1 MLGFLTLVGLP
12 VPAKSAAQAD
22 PVPAA
27 YEQGES
33 ALDDEFDL
41 ELEQQPAGF
50 PDPLE
55 PLNRRFLKFN
65 RAFDFLVL
73 DPLNNLYRF
82 LLPDL
87 ARTGIHRVFRHLSTP
102 SILVNDVLQGEGSD
116 AGTTLARFVLNTIFG
131 VGGTI
136 DAADT
141 MGYVGHK
148 ADFGQ
153 TLARYGVASGP
164 YLVLPI
170 FGPSNVRD
178 GAGTVVDAA
187 FQPTTYLVGPAERLF
202 IGGSSGL
209 ATRDAHRD
217 AMNALKES
225 SVDYYAALRNAYYQ
239 NRMSE
244 IWARYP
250 EERVAAMERARY
262 SGSRCREELFSC
274 QRPPTGRRFC
284 SRGWRAPHR
293 DRCDRTLQYTPHAAA
308 PARSPIH

>member
-1 MLGFLTLVGLP
+1 
-12 VPAKSAAQAD
+12 
-22 PVPAA
+22 VPAA
-27 YEQGES
+27 YEQGGS

-55 PLNRRFLKFN
+55 PLNRRILGLN
-65 RAFDFLVL
+65 RAFDFLIL
-73 DPLNNLYRF
+73 DPINNLYRF
-82 LLPDL
+82 LVPDV

-102 SILVNDVLQGEGSD
+102 SILVNDALQGEGSD

-136 DAADT
+136 DAAET

-153 TLARYGVASGP
+153 TLARYGIASGP
-164 YLVLPI
+164 YLVLPL

-178 GAGTVVDAA
+178 GVGTVVDAA
-187 FQPTTYLVGPAERLF
+187 FQPTTYLLGPAERLF

-217 AMNALKES
+217 AMKALRES

-239 NRMSE
+239 NRIAE
-244 IWARYP
+244 IWGRYP
-250 EERVAAMERARY
+250 EEKAAATERANV
-262 SGSRCREELFSC
+262 SEIRCSEDPVSC
-274 QRPPTGRRFC
+274 RHPPTGRRSC
-284 SRGWRAPHR
+284 SRGWRGPHR
-293 DRCDRTLQYTPHAAA
+293 DRCDRTLPYTPHAAA
-308 PARSPIH
+308 PAHSPNH